1 MTQSSQKYLISDDCD
16 YDRTP
21 HKMVTTLFLRIAIMI
36 TVLIN
41 CTIYEDCD
49 HDRGPHKNI
58 IFLGFYM
65 IAIIITVFFIRI
77 AIMIAVCIKMSYIW
91 VFMRTATIIVVLK
104 RTAGRSAH
112 KMPYFWVFVRI
123 AIKAAENRDSDH
135 SPHKMRYF
143 WLNPHRG
150 LRLIVTIL
158 ISLVDP
164 RPLTSDDS

>member
-65 IAIIITVFFIRI
+65 IVIIITVFFIRI
-77 AIMIAVCIKMSYIW
+77 AIMIAVFTILYMSIYDH
-91 VFMRTATIIVVLK
+91 
-104 RTAGRSAH
+104 GR
-112 KMPYFWVFVRI
+112 
-123 AIKAAENRDSDH
+123 
-135 SPHKMRYF
+135 
-143 WLNPHRG
+143 NPKRG
-150 LRLIVTIL
+150 LRSLSYSSQNA
-158 ISLVDP
+158 ISLKFCEDYDYDRSSHKMLYSPSVLKELIANTNKM
-164 RPLTSDDS
+164 RSVKKSIKKSLYPLQTPTVT